1 MAMTFSIILPWVLT
15 HEGGFVNHPK
25 DPGGATNR
33 GVTQRVYDGFRQ
45 RMGQPQRSVK
55 LISEAEVEM
64 IYRLQYWNVIQGDR
78 LPAGLDYAVF
88 DYAANSGPSKA
99 AKDLQRELGVKADGV
114 IGQIT
119 LAAVKAVEAAG
130 KIIDLIGRLCARR
143 MAFLRSLSTF
153 KHFGRGWTRR
163 VRGDLPGFQEH
174 DIGVIDRAILLA
186 RSGGVVPE
194 NAIPAPA
201 QAAPGKAEPQD
212 VSAPSVLL
220 EAAKNP
226 EALGLVGTITS
237 AIGALSST
245 TGPIAWAVA
254 AVMVM
259 GAGYAIY
266 RLVRREVTA

>member
-33 GVTQRVYDGFRQ
+33 GVTQRVYDGYRQ

-55 LISEAEVEM
+55 LITDTEVEM
-64 IYRLQYWNVIQGDR
+64 IYRLQYWNVVQGDR

-88 DYAANSGPSKA
+88 DYAAHSGPSKA
-99 AKDLQRELGVKADGV
+99 AKDLQRELGVKVDGV

-119 LAAVKAVEAAG
+119 LAAAQAAEKAGNLA
-130 KIIDLIGRLCARR
+130 DLITRYCARR
-143 MAFLRSLSTF
+143 MAFVRSLKTWPD
-153 KHFGRGWTRR
+153 FGRGWTRR
-163 VRGDLPGFQEH
+163 VEGDQPGFQAR
-174 DIGVIDRAILLA
+174 DIGVIDRAIMLA
-186 RSGGVVPE
+186 RSGATVPE
-194 NAIPAPA
+194 NAIPAPTA
-201 QAAPGKAEPQD
+201 AAPGKAESKD
-212 VSAPSVLL
+212 ISAPSVLL

-226 EALGLVGTITS
+226 EALGLIGTITS

>member
-1 MAMTFSIILPWVLT
+1 MAMTFSIILPWTLT
-15 HEGGFVNHPK
+15 LEGGFVNDPH
-25 DPGGATNR
+25 DPGGATNW
-33 GVTQRVYDGFRQ
+33 GVTQRVYDGWRQ
-45 RMGQPQRSVK
+45 RTGQPLRSVK
-55 LISEAEVEM
+55 LITEAEVEV
-64 IYRLQYWNVIQGDR
+64 IYRLQYWNVVQGDR

-88 DYAANSGPSKA
+88 DYAVNSGPGKA
-99 AKDLQRELGVKADGV
+99 AKDLQRELGVAVDGV

-119 LAAVKAVEAAG
+119 LAAAKAVEAAG
-130 KIIDLIGRLCARR
+130 KIPDLIKRLCARR
-143 MAFLRSLSTF
+143 MSFLRSLSTF
-153 KHFGRGWTRR
+153 KRFGRGWTRR
-163 VRGDLPGFQEH
+163 VEGDHPGFQER

-186 RSGGVVPE
+186 RSGVLVPE

-220 EAAKNP
+220 EATKNP
-226 EALGLVGTITS
+226 EALGLIGSITS

-259 GAGYAIY
+259 GAGYAVY
-266 RLVRREVTA
+266 RLVRREVTS

>member
-1 MAMTFSIILPWVLT
+1 MALLFSIILPWVLV
-15 HEGGFVNHPK
+15 HEGGFANHPK
-25 DPGGATNR
+25 DPGGATMK
-33 GVTQRVYDGFRQ
+33 GVTQRVYDGYRSRQ
-45 RMGQPQRSVK
+45 GLPLRSVK
-55 LISEAEVEM
+55 HITDQELQM
-64 IYRLQYWNVIQGDR
+64 IYRLQYWDVVQGDR

-88 DYAANSGPSKA
+88 DYAVNSGPGKA
-99 AKDLQRELGVKADGV
+99 AKDLQRELGVKVDGV

-119 LAAVKAVEAAG
+119 LAAAQAVEKAG
-130 KIIDLIGRLCARR
+130 KIEDLITRLCARR

-163 VRGDLPGFQEH
+163 VEGDQPGFQAR
-174 DIGVIDRAILLA
+174 DIGVIDRAIMLA
-186 RSGGVVPE
+186 RAGTSVPE
-194 NAIPAPA
+194 NAIPAPTT
-201 QAAPGKAEPQD
+201 AAPGKAEPQD
-212 VSAPSVLL
+212 ISAPSVLL

-226 EALGLVGTITS
+226 EALGLIGTITS

-266 RLVRREVTA
+266 RLVRREVAA